1 MKLGPME
8 IGIILVIALIVFTIT
23 RMMRIGKNTAAKDKA
38 PVTRKKP
45 AASNDEVKSVRR
57 SRIQVMGIIFVLVGV
72 LILLSNLNLIK
83 WIFWGNI
90 LAYII
95 AAIGLVTIF
104 VARRR
109 P

>member
-1 MKLGPME
+1 MRFGPLE
-8 IGIILVIALIVFTIT
+8 IGIIIVIIIIIFAVT
-23 RMMRIGKNTAAKDKA
+23 RMMRIGKNTAEQDRA
-38 PVTRKKP
+38 PVVRKRT
-45 AASNDEVKSVRR
+45 AANRARAKSIRR
-57 SRIQVMGIIFVLVGV
+57 SRFQILGSIFVLVGV
-72 LILLSNLNLIK
+72 LVLLSNLNLIK

-109 P
+109 L

>member
-1 MKLGPME
+1 MKLGPLE
-8 IGIILVIALIVFTIT
+8 IGIIIVIIVIIFAVT
-23 RMMRIGKNTAAKDKA
+23 RMMRIGKNTAEQDKPPVVRRRTAANNAKA
-38 PVTRKKP
+38 
-45 AASNDEVKSVRR
+45 KSIRR
-57 SRIQVMGIIFVLVGV
+57 SRFQILGGIFVLVGV
-72 LILLSNLNLIK
+72 LVLLSNLNLIK